1 MLPVLLNTVLISDSY
16 QRLLL
21 NGSRA
26 AGATRE
32 AITKEDLK
40 RMTVPLPPLELQQ
53 EFADFVAQVDKSYDF
68 HLAYM
73 PLSSEYAAVFSDD
86 PLFPPFA
93 RLGFSGVEFMNR
105 LLLLNCEHWDVAI
118 SRGSGPLEHA
128 VRD

>member
-1 MLPVLLNTVLISDSY
+1 MFIIGP
-16 QRLLL
+16 
-21 NGSRA
+21 
-26 AGATRE
+26 
-32 AITKEDLK
+32 ED
-40 RMTVPLPPLELQQ
+40 
-53 EFADFVAQVDKSYDF
+53 DSYDF

-128 VRD
+128 VRDWSQAANAKSIEGD

>member
-16 QRLLL
+16 QKLLL

-53 EFADFVAQVDKSYDF
+53 EFADFVAQVDKSQFALEQEVDALSAERDALLDRF
-68 HLAYM
+68 LA
-73 PLSSEYAAVFSDD
+73 
-86 PLFPPFA
+86 
-93 RLGFSGVEFMNR
+93 
-105 LLLLNCEHWDVAI
+105 
-118 SRGSGPLEHA
+118 
-128 VRD
+128 

>member
-32 AITKEDLK
+32 AITKEALK

-53 EFADFVAQVDKSYDF
+53 EFASFVAQVDKSKF
-68 HLAYM
+68 
-73 PLSSEYAAVFSDD
+73 AVQKALDE
-86 PLFPPFA
+86 LNA
-93 RLGFSGVEFMNR
+93 TTKKILNQELGLG
-105 LLLLNCEHWDVAI
+105 DV
-118 SRGSGPLEHA
+118 
-128 VRD
+128 

>member
-53 EFADFVAQVDKSYDF
+53 EFADFVAQVDKSQFALEQEVD
-68 HLAYM
+68 A
-73 PLSSEYAAVFSDD
+73 LSAERDA
-86 PLFPPFA
+86 
-93 RLGFSGVEFMNR
+93 
-105 LLLLNCEHWDVAI
+105 LLNRFLA
-118 SRGSGPLEHA
+118 
-128 VRD
+128 

>member
-16 QRLLL
+16 QKLLL

-53 EFADFVAQVDKSYDF
+53 EFADFVAQVDKSQF
-68 HLAYM
+68 SAA
-73 PLSSEYAAVFSDD
+73 PPIWPSKSSQ
-86 PLFPPFA
+86 P
-93 RLGFSGVEFMNR
+93 
-105 LLLLNCEHWDVAI
+105 
-118 SRGSGPLEHA
+118 
-128 VRD
+128 

>member
-1 MLPVLLNTVLISDSY
+1 MNTVLISDSY

-53 EFADFVAQVDKSYDF
+53 EFADFVAQVDKSQFALEQEVD
-68 HLAYM
+68 A
-73 PLSSEYAAVFSDD
+73 LSAERDA
-86 PLFPPFA
+86 
-93 RLGFSGVEFMNR
+93 
-105 LLLLNCEHWDVAI
+105 LLNRFLA
-118 SRGSGPLEHA
+118 
-128 VRD
+128 

>member
-32 AITKEDLK
+32 AITKEALK

-53 EFADFVAQVDKSYDF
+53 EFASFVAQVDKSQFALEQEVDALSAERDALLDRF
-68 HLAYM
+68 LA
-73 PLSSEYAAVFSDD
+73 
-86 PLFPPFA
+86 
-93 RLGFSGVEFMNR
+93 
-105 LLLLNCEHWDVAI
+105 
-118 SRGSGPLEHA
+118 
-128 VRD
+128 

>member
-32 AITKEDLK
+32 AITKEALK

-53 EFADFVAQVDKSYDF
+53 EFASFVAQVDKSQFALEQEVDTLSAERDALLDRF
-68 HLAYM
+68 LA
-73 PLSSEYAAVFSDD
+73 
-86 PLFPPFA
+86 
-93 RLGFSGVEFMNR
+93 
-105 LLLLNCEHWDVAI
+105 
-118 SRGSGPLEHA
+118 
-128 VRD
+128 

>member
-32 AITKEDLK
+32 AITKEALK

-53 EFADFVAQVDKSYDF
+53 EFASFVVQVDKSQFALEQEVDALSAERDALLDRF
-68 HLAYM
+68 LA
-73 PLSSEYAAVFSDD
+73 
-86 PLFPPFA
+86 
-93 RLGFSGVEFMNR
+93 
-105 LLLLNCEHWDVAI
+105 
-118 SRGSGPLEHA
+118 
-128 VRD
+128 